1 MTAEALW
8 ISRVFMPLLTA
19 FFIGQS
25 ILRIGTS
32 PYPAPGRRGD
42 IQEAINPRS
51 T

>member
-1 MTAEALW
+1 MDITRFYTSVNG
-8 ISRVFMPLLTA
+8 I
-19 FFIGQS
+19 FIGQS